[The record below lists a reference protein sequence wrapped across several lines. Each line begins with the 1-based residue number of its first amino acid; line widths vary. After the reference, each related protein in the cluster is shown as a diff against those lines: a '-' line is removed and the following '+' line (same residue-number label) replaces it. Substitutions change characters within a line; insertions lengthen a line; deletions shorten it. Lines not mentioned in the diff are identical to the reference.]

1 MTEFR
6 EEIPTALHL
15 DNVDLFLGFLSRDV
29 CRHLV
34 DIKKVVFMVEVNDHS
49 SCLQWILV
57 SAGLNYLKIV
67 IAIYYVHKSNRRI
80 TDRNSFCG
88 TQDVKPP
95 SSETSLCPMNQSQK
109 RLFRAKCAL
118 ISEFKPR
125 LMKKEKWNWFITVIR
140 LFGTWDLFHL
150 FNLLIVPTGFI
161 LPFNWQRKSNL
172 HGIIPSP
179 DRGKLNV

>member
-1 MTEFR
+1 M
-6 EEIPTALHL
+6 
-15 DNVDLFLGFLSRDV
+15 
-29 CRHLV
+29 
-34 DIKKVVFMVEVNDHS
+34 DIKKVVFMVEVNDHI

-95 SSETSLCPMNQSQK
+95 SSETSRCPMNQSQK
-109 RLFRAKCAL
+109 RLFSSGKCAL

-125 LMKKEKWNWFITVIR
+125 LMKKEK
-140 LFGTWDLFHL
+140 
-150 FNLLIVPTGFI
+150 
-161 LPFNWQRKSNL
+161 
-172 HGIIPSP
+172 
-179 DRGKLNV
+179 

>member
-1 MTEFR
+1 
-6 EEIPTALHL
+6 
-15 DNVDLFLGFLSRDV
+15 
-29 CRHLV
+29 
-34 DIKKVVFMVEVNDHS
+34 MVEVNDQI

-88 TQDVKPP
+88 TQGVKPP
-95 SSETSLCPMNQSQK
+95 SSETSRCPMNQSQK

-125 LMKKEKWNWFITVIR
+125 LIKKEK
-140 LFGTWDLFHL
+140 
-150 FNLLIVPTGFI
+150 
-161 LPFNWQRKSNL
+161 
-172 HGIIPSP
+172 
-179 DRGKLNV
+179 